1 MEFNTFEESFK
12 YYSWMKAGS
21 DYRYK
26 NGATNMFHTLM
37 DEDLVT
43 DINIEKIET
52 NFEGIKCERQSLIAV
67 AKEEAIA
74 RFHPNFIDNKKF
86 WELSKKVFSLV
97 SVCGSPCSNYIEANK
112 LTLQM
117 SKQMGTFS
125 KLESVINPDSNVL
138 EIGFGYGGVF
148 KEIKDKCNY
157 VGIDYTKPKFLKK
170 YNNLYAIDKSG
181 IPDHLYKPEFYD
193 VVYSVNV
200 LQHCSQHDRFEYFT
214 QGYNVLKQGGC
225 FIFSCNVMTQQNE
238 NSRAWGIKDKQGRGY
253 TIFFNQLTEVDSWSE
268 LNNLFYKLGFGIEKA
283 IISNVNLL
291 SCTLI
296 KL

>member
-12 YYSWMKAGS
+12 YYSWMKDGS

-43 DINIEKIET
+43 DINIETVSKDKDVEV
-52 NFEGIKCERQSLIAV
+52 KSLTAV
-67 AKEEAIA
+67 AKPEAIA

-86 WELSKKVFSLV
+86 WERSKKDFSLV
-97 SVCGSPCSNYIEANK
+97 SVCGAPCSNYIEANK
-112 LTLQM
+112 MTLQM
-117 SKQMGTFS
+117 SKQMGTFT
-125 KLESVINPDSNVL
+125 KLESSINPESNVL
-138 EIGFGYGGVF
+138 EIGFGYGGIF
-148 KEIKDKCNY
+148 KQIKDKCNY

-170 YNNLYAIDKSG
+170 YDNLYAIDKSG
-181 IPDHLYKPEFYD
+181 IPDYLYKLDFYD

-214 QGYNVLKQGGC
+214 QGYNVLKQGGF

-268 LNNLFYKLGFGIEKA
+268 LNNLFNKLGFGIEKA

>member
-1 MEFNTFEESFK
+1 MKLNTFEESFNFYSKMK
-12 YYSWMKAGS
+12 YGS
-21 DYRYK
+21 EYRYK

-37 DEDLVT
+37 EEDLVT

-52 NFEGIKCERQSLIAV
+52 NFEGIKCERQSFIAV
-67 AKEEAIA
+67 AKDEAIA

-86 WELSKKVFSLV
+86 WEFSKKEFSLI
-97 SVCGSPCSNYIEANK
+97 SVCGAPCSNYIEANK
-112 LTLQM
+112 ITLSL
-117 SKQMGTFS
+117 SKDLGTFT
-125 KLESVINPDSNVL
+125 KLNSTLNPESNVL

-148 KEIKDKCNY
+148 KQIKDKCNY

-170 YNNLYAIDKSG
+170 YENLYAIDKSG
-181 IPDHLYKPEFYD
+181 IPDHLLKPDFYD
-193 VVYSVNV
+193 VIYSINV

-214 QGYNVLKQGGC
+214 QGYNVLKQGGF
-225 FIFSCNVMTQQNE
+225 FIFSCNIMTPQNE
-238 NSRAWGIKDKQGRGY
+238 KSRAWGIKDKQGRGY

-268 LNNLFYKLGFGIEKA
+268 LKNLFNELGFGVEKFN
-283 IISNVNLL
+283 ISNVNLL